1 MTSFG
6 HRFQREKP
14 GPVPVGRGELSLRKQ
29 AEGRCR
35 AIFGGQIL
43 QSRAC
48 NHVIVKTARKTARAS
63 GFPVVLRGF
72 SERAKAP
79 VL

>member
-1 MTSFG
+1 M
-6 HRFQREKP
+6 P
-14 GPVPVGRGELSLRKQ
+14 GN
-29 AEGRCR
+29 
-35 AIFGGQIL
+35 IGGQIL

-48 NHVIVKTARKTARAS
+48 NHVIVKTRCKTAKAS

-72 SERAKAP
+72 SECAKAP